1 MPCSD
6 VTELLTIDLDSE
18 DRIRSYSLT
27 KKTCGGT
34 MGRDSLILKMIRGK
48 PAEELIAT
56 PIEVFYRDIRF
67 SSDLKEMVYS
77 KHYLAVQAGL
87 GAFLGQEGRASRGVS
102 DLESVVYG
110 PEGSEITAR
119 ISVELAASN
128 IKSCGTC
135 AGCGSG
141 THG

>member
-6 VTELLTIDLDSE
+6 VTELLTIDLDTD

-34 MGRDSLILKMIRGK
+34 MGRDSLILKMINGK
-48 PAEELIAT
+48 QAEELIAT

-87 GAFLGQEGRASRGVS
+87 AEFLGLPGRASRGAC
-102 DLESVVYG
+102 DLESVEYG
-110 PEGSEITAR
+110 PEGSAITAR
-119 ISVELAASN
+119 VRVALATSE
-128 IKSCGTC
+128 ITSCGTC
-135 AGCGSG
+135 ASCRPRGPA
-141 THG
+141 

>member
-6 VTELLTIDLDSE
+6 VTELLTIGLDSR

-48 PAEELIAT
+48 QADEVVAT
-56 PIEVFYRDIRF
+56 PIEVFYREIQF

-87 GAFLGQEGRASRGVS
+87 RAFLGHQGRASRGIC
-102 DLESVVYG
+102 DLESVEYG

-119 ISVELAASN
+119 ISVELSTSD
-128 IKSCGTC
+128 IKSCGSC

-141 THG
+141 AQR